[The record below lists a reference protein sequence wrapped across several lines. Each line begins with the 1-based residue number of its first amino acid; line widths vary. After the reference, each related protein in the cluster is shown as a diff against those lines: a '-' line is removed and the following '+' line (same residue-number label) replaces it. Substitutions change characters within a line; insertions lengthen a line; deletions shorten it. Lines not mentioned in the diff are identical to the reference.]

1 MNIESYIKKYRNEDL
16 TGEQIQSVIGS
27 TPVLYTDLKNYNS
40 IFDLLPKAAPYK
52 IILIQV
58 SSITSGHYVAIWL
71 NYASNTIYYFDSY
84 GYKVDK
90 PITLGLAK
98 YDTTNHIELY
108 LTKLINAS
116 GCKLWENIVDY
127 QSKKDVR
134 ISTCG
139 RWSSTAIRLRNL
151 FPREFGLLF
160 KGNVN
165 KYLNQPDNVI
175 TLLTLLDFKS
185 LV

>member
-84 GYKVDK
+84 GYNIDV
-90 PITLGLAK
+90 PIKLGLAK
-98 YDTTNHIELY
+98 YDTANHIELY

-116 GCKLWENIVDY
+116 
-127 QSKKDVR
+127 
-134 ISTCG
+134 
-139 RWSSTAIRLRNL
+139 
-151 FPREFGLLF
+151 
-160 KGNVN
+160 
-165 KYLNQPDNVI
+165 
-175 TLLTLLDFKS
+175 
-185 LV
+185 